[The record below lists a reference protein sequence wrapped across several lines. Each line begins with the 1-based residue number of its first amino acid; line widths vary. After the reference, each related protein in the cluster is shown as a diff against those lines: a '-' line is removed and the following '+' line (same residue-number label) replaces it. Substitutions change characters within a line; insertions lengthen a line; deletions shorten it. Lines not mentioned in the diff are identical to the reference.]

1 MFGRSSSQT
10 PNDQWPREIHPQSA
24 AHSGRVR
31 IPFLTWGWMAGL
43 GCLAWSLVSLSN
55 GITPTAGK
63 TDHTLLGKR
72 AELVES
78 VAFHPGGRWLASAG
92 GGRLVSVWDMSRR
105 ELAMTLNLPPELD
118 VGCTNCLVFTPDGS
132 NLAVAQY
139 DGSVTLWDVASGN
152 HRHSLRVS
160 PLSVRCLAF
169 SPDGRL
175 LATGSND
182 HKIALWDVATLRRQ
196 ALLLGCRRQINSLA
210 FSPDGRTLASASA
223 DGPIRVWDVSSGEII
238 RTVDSTPINS
248 RSLVG
253 VAYSPDGRI
262 LATVCPE
269 SGVAL
274 WDASTGRRLKTA
286 GGGEPGAMTLA
297 FSPVGAKLAW
307 GTVDGR
313 IELWEAGANRRYSTL
328 RGHSGA
334 VKSLAFSPDG
344 KTLVSGGNDGT
355 VRVWEVAIPDA

>member
-1 MFGRSSSQT
+1 MFGRSSSRT
-10 PNDQWPREIHPQSA
+10 TSDQWPGDIHRQSA
-24 AHSGRVR
+24 AHRGRAR
-31 IPFLTWGWMAGL
+31 IPLLTWGRMAGL

-55 GITPTAGK
+55 WITPTAGK
-63 TDHTLLGKR
+63 TDHTLLGKH
-72 AELVES
+72 ADLVES
-78 VAFHPGGRWLASAG
+78 VAFHPGGRWLASA

-118 VGCTNCLVFTPDGS
+118 VGCMNCLAFTPDGS

-160 PLSVRCLAF
+160 ALSVRCLAF

-175 LATGSND
+175 LATGSAD
-182 HKIALWDVATLRRQ
+182 HSIALWDVTTLRRR
-196 ALLLGCRRQINSLA
+196 ALLLGCRRQINSLV

-223 DGPIRVWDVSSGEII
+223 DGATRVWDVSSGEII
-238 RTVDSTPINS
+238 RTVDSTPIKS
-248 RSLVG
+248 QSIVG

-286 GGGEPGAMTLA
+286 GGSEPGAMTLA

-313 IELWEAGANRRYSTL
+313 IELWDAGGNRRYSTV

-344 KTLVSGGNDGT
+344 KTLVSGGNDENL
-355 VRVWEVAIPDA
+355 RVWEVAIPDP